1 MEEARASLNFFGITR
16 KGWNVQFT
24 LRDEDEAALMDRFA
38 AFVLKLEESHVV
50 PKPVGQQVTTPPPP
64 ASALREAYSDAPG
77 QAQSP
82 PPTSSVP
89 PPAAAQHEGSLSFEA
104 ESLVGSTSEGKTYWK
119 VRGGMFKKFGVTIWP
134 EVLKAAGFDADILN
148 PAMTYDLT
156 GYTATCLLNAEK
168 SRPEKEVPDKVVKL
182 TK

>member
-77 QAQSP
+77 QAQSA
-82 PPTSSVP
+82 PPTVST
-89 PPAAAQHEGSLSFEA
+89 PPAAAAHPDGPLTFQA
-104 ESLVGSTSEGKTYWK
+104 VDMVGSTSQGRTYWK
-119 VRGGMFKKFGVTIWP
+119 VRGGQFTKFGVTIWP
-134 EVLKAAGFDADILN
+134 ETLKAAGFDMDALD
-148 PAMTYDLT
+148 PAEVYDLT
-156 GYTATCLLNAEK
+156 GYKAFYILNAEK
-168 SRPEKEVPDKVVKL
+168 STPEKEVPEKVVAL

>member
-24 LRDEDEAALMDRFA
+24 LRDDDEMALMERFA
-38 AFVLKLEESHVV
+38 AFVVKLEEVQHVV
-50 PKPVGQQVTTPPPP
+50 PKPVGQQ
-64 ASALREAYSDAPG
+64 AANLRQTAPEAPG
-77 QAQSP
+77 QAQTP

-89 PPAAAQHEGSLSFEA
+89 PPAATQHEGPLSFEA

-134 EVLKAAGFDADILN
+134 EVLKAAGFDVEELN
-148 PAMTYDLT
+148 PATPYNLI
-156 GYTATCLLNAEK
+156 GYTATYLLNAEK
-168 SRPEKEVPDKVVKL
+168 STPEKEVPDKVVALHK
-182 TK
+182 

>member
-24 LRDEDEAALMDRFA
+24 LRDDDEMALMERFA
-38 AFVLKLEESHVV
+38 KLSGWLEEHHVA
-50 PKPVGQQVTTPPPP
+50 PKPVGNQPTSAPPTH
-64 ASALREAYSDAPG
+64 RDAPG

-134 EVLKAAGFDADILN
+134 EVLTKAGFDMEELN
-148 PAMTYDLT
+148 PATSYNLI
-156 GYTATCLLNAEK
+156 GYTATYLLNAEK
-168 SRPEKEVPDKVVKL
+168 STPEKEVPDKVVALHK
-182 TK
+182 